1 MANAAEVSALK
12 RIKLHLLGELSPLA
26 TPQNKFDQTNPSPSE
41 SSNSES
47 SSISLNHYF
56 TDLLEPEIEFPLF
69 EFDSKPQVIDLETPK
84 TLISAE
90 KKPQFNRTPL

>member
-1 MANAAEVSALK
+1 MANAAEVSALN

-26 TPQNKFDQTNPSPSE
+26 TPLNYFDESNPSPSE

-69 EFDSKPQVIDLETPK
+69 EFDFKPLIINLE
-84 TLISAE
+84 TLISIE
-90 KKPQFNRTPL
+90 KKP